1 MRVIQNDNDKSNK
14 LYIPLRVFTSN
25 DFVSTILNNHD
36 LIHTL
41 VGPTFMTPVKG
52 LALLIQEIL
61 YHRCIKPLRFQL
73 PVPQPVQ
80 AGFLNHPQYHTS
92 ITTPLKINM

>member
-14 LYIPLRVFTSN
+14 LYIPLQVFTSN

-41 VGPTFMTPVKG
+41 VGPTFMTPGAGTVDT
-52 LALLIQEIL
+52 
-61 YHRCIKPLRFQL
+61 RD
-73 PVPQPVQ
+73 PVPHMYKTLGISTTCPSTG
-80 AGFLNHPQYHTS
+80 AGFLNHPQYQGLEDEFS
-92 ITTPLKINM
+92 F